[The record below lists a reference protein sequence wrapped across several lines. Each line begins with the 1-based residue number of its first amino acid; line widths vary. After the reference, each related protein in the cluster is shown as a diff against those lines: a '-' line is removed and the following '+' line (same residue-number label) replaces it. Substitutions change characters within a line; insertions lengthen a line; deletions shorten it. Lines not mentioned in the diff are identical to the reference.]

1 MMTLETHATTP
12 RHASSSPVRMLLKY
26 PAKETDAERGR
37 LDALVQCTER
47 EGWRQALERTLGDD
61 EGLMCYITD
70 PARSRFIDLLPL
82 CPRSDV
88 LEIGPGLGQFTTL
101 LAPHRCARAIREP
114 PTWRCACCPLRW
126 CPTSRPG
133 WCSWRAATAPEARPL
148 SPRAPS
154 PSPPAP

>member
-70 PARSRFIDLLPL
+70 PARSRFIDAAVPAQRRARDRAGPGPVHDAARAASMRQGDTRATDLAMRLLPAAL
-82 CPRSDV
+82 VPHFT
-88 LEIGPGLGQFTTL
+88 PGLMF
-101 LAPHRCARAIREP
+101 LARRDGA
-114 PTWRCACCPLRW
+114 
-126 CPTSRPG
+126 
-133 WCSWRAATAPEARPL
+133 
-148 SPRAPS
+148 
-154 PSPPAP
+154 